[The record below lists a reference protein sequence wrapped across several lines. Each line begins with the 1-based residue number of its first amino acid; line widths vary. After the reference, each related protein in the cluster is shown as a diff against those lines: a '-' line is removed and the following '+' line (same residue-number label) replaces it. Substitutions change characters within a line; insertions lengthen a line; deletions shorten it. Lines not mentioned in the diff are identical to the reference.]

1 MFRFAY
7 PQAFF
12 LLILLIPLLYFELA
26 GKRKRRSVA
35 FSSLDLLV
43 EARLGAGPVKK
54 YGKAA
59 LRALVLVLI
68 VIAAAR
74 PQTGRSESSIRTQG
88 IDIMLVLDTSGS
100 MQAQDFQ
107 PKNRLYVAKEVV
119 KEFISKRKNDRIGLV
134 VFSAQALSQCPLTLD
149 YDVLRSLVDRVDF
162 GMLQDGTAVGVALA
176 TACNRLKDSKAKSRI
191 VVLLTD
197 GQNNTGIISPATA
210 ANIARSLGIKVYTVG
225 VGTRGLAPVPVDDPM
240 FGRRL
245 VQMQVNLDEEALQQI
260 AKATDGAYFR
270 ATDAEEL
277 KTIYAK
283 IDELEKTT
291 IETRTFANYTDKYP
305 FFVFPALLLLVLE
318 LGLGESVWRES
329 P

>member
-12 LLILLIPLLYFELA
+12 VLVLLIPLLYFELA

-54 YGKAA
+54 YGKTA

-68 VIAAAR
+68 VIAASR

-107 PKNRLYVAKEVV
+107 PKNRLHVAKEVV
-119 KEFISKRKNDRIGLV
+119 KEFISKRKHDRIGLV

-149 YDVLRSLVDRVDF
+149 YDVLCSLVDRVDF

-176 TACNRLKDSKAKSRI
+176 TACNRLKDSKAKSRV

-210 ANIARSLGIKVYTVG
+210 ANIAMSLGIKVYTVG
-225 VGTRGLAPVPVDDPM
+225 VGTRGLAPFPVDDPM

-245 VQMQVNLDEEALQQI
+245 VQMQVDLDEETLQQI
-260 AKATDGAYFR
+260 AKATDGEYFR

-277 KTIYAK
+277 TTIYDK

-291 IETRTFANYTDKYP
+291 IETKTFANYTDKYP
-305 FFVFPALLLLVLE
+305 LFVFPALLLLVLE
-318 LGLGESVWRES
+318 LGLGESVLRET

>member
-12 LLILLIPLLYFELA
+12 LLVLLIPLLYFELA

-54 YGKAA
+54 YGKTA

-68 VIAAAR
+68 VIAASR

-107 PKNRLYVAKEVV
+107 PKNRLHVAKEVV
-119 KEFISKRKNDRIGLV
+119 KEFISKRKHDRIGLV

-149 YDVLRSLVDRVDF
+149 YDVLCSLVDRVDF
-162 GMLQDGTAVGVALA
+162 GMLEDGTAVGVALA
-176 TACNRLKDSKAKSRI
+176 TACNRLKDSKAKSRV

-210 ANIARSLGIKVYTVG
+210 ANIAMSLGIKVYTVG
-225 VGTRGLAPVPVDDPM
+225 VGTRGLAPFPVDDPM

-245 VQMQVNLDEEALQQI
+245 VQMQVDLDEETLQQI
-260 AKATDGAYFR
+260 AKATDGEYFR

-277 KTIYAK
+277 TTIYDK

-291 IETRTFANYTDKYP
+291 IETKTFANYTDKYP
-305 FFVFPALLLLVLE
+305 LFVFPALLLLVLE
-318 LGLGESVWRES
+318 LGLGESVLRET

>member
-43 EARLGAGPVKK
+43 EARLGAGPAKK
-54 YGKAA
+54 YGKTA

-88 IDIMLVLDTSGS
+88 IDIVLVLDTSGS

-107 PKNRLYVAKEVV
+107 PKNRLHVAKEVV

-149 YDVLRSLVDRVDF
+149 YDVLCSLVDRVDF

-176 TACNRLKDSKAKSRI
+176 TACNRLKDSKAKSRV

-210 ANIARSLGIKVYTVG
+210 ANIAMSLGIKVYTVG
-225 VGTRGLAPVPVDDPM
+225 VGTRGLAPFPVDDPM

-245 VQMQVNLDEEALQQI
+245 VQMQVDLDEETLQQI
-260 AKATDGAYFR
+260 AKATDGEYFR

-277 KTIYAK
+277 TTIYDK

-291 IETRTFANYTDKYP
+291 IETKTFANYTDKYP
-305 FFVFPALLLLVLE
+305 LFVFPALLLLVLE
-318 LGLGESVWRES
+318 LGLGESVLRET